1 MIGHHTVFA
10 SWYTPCGIAHA
21 LFGRLSPLA
30 FVVVVPR
37 SSLLRHLH
45 SPRIILG
52 TNRSLIALGGCFT
65 SNSPSFCLTHYSAA
79 CANIA
84 DHAPLVFARIFVG
97 RLVTVVLFPTYI
109 PSCWYAPSCSLFVR
123 HWYLV
128 YLFLVSFCPVILY
141 SCVSFLDFTL
151 YSCATTLI
159 PPFHVVC
166 PCHDLSPSSL
176 LPKELA
182 PSALCIVYNL
192 EKT

>member
-10 SWYTPCGIAHA
+10 SWYTPCGIVHA

-65 SNSPSFCLTHYSAA
+65 SNSPSFCLTYYSAA
-79 CANIA
+79 CADIA

-97 RLVTVVLFPTYI
+97 RLVTVVLFPAYI

-128 YLFLVSFCPVILY
+128 YPLPCLILPCY
-141 SCVSFLDFTL
+141 SILLRLLSRF
-151 YSCATTLI
+151 YSILLCHTSDS
-159 PPFHVVC
+159 PFHVVC

-182 PSALCIVYNL
+182 PSALCTVYNL